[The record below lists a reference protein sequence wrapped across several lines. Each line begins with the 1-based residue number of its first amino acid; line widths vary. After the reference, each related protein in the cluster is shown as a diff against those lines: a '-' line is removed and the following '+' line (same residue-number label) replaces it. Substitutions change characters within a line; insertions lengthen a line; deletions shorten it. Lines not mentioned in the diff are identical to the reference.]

1 MLHER
6 GLGESERFTQT
17 AHHNSNRGEI
27 GMVRHVWFAV
37 LVVTVAFGLSATAA
51 DSMTADQQAI
61 SNIEKEWTEAV
72 KNRNKAFYEKYMSDD
87 FTYISEEGV
96 FLSGRAAYIDM
107 AMKLPKTAEAT
118 GAQEKVTI
126 HGATGV
132 ATGKFTV
139 KDTAGVT
146 ITTLYTDVYAKGT
159 DGWKVVAS
167 QETKTK

>member
-1 MLHER
+1 M
-6 GLGESERFTQT
+6 
-17 AHHNSNRGEI
+17 
-27 GMVRHVWFAV
+27 
-37 LVVTVAFGLSATAA
+37 
-51 DSMTADQQAI
+51 
-61 SNIEKEWTEAV
+61 
-72 KNRNKAFYEKYMSDD
+72 
-87 FTYISEEGV
+87 

-167 QETKTK
+167 QETKTKADDKAALKAAPPGTPGQPAGKRIY